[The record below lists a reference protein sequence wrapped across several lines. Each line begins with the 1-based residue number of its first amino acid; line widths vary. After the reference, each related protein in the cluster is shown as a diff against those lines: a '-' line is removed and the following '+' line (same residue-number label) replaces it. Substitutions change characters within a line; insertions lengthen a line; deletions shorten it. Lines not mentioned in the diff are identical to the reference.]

1 MAMIKDKSILLKI
14 KYESSDRFL
23 LNRSIKGF
31 RPSRICCPICGAVG
45 GHRKIRSYTRMM
57 ITVVD
62 GERYEEGVLIPVWQC
77 SSCGHAHAIL
87 PDVLIPFRSYTLRF
101 ILTVLKAYLERSGN
115 VRDLCGHW
123 QISTS
128 TLYDWIHLFAG
139 QFSAWRGILYKA
151 ACSAFRRRPL
161 SLSRPAL
168 PATDPAGMI
177 PELTAPYVRFI
188 LFPTANQTRRNTHVK
203 EKNCQSA

>member
-1 MAMIKDKSILLKI
+1 MTVYKAMIRDKSILLKI
-14 KYESSDRFL
+14 KNESSDRFL

-31 RPSRICCPICGAVG
+31 RPSRMRCHICGAVG
-45 GHRKIRSYTRMM
+45 AHRKIRSYTRMM

-62 GERYEEGVLIPVWQC
+62 GERHEEEVLIPVFQC
-77 SSCGHAHAIL
+77 ASCGHTHAIL

-101 ILTVLKAYLERSGN
+101 ILTVLKAYLRRSGN
-115 VRDLCGHW
+115 VRDLCDHW

-151 ACSAFRRRPL
+151 IWLSCRALDVIENTPAFP
-161 SLSRPAL
+161 SDFYSRLGFSFLQRL
-168 PATDPAGMI
+168 PATPSVPVVPGSAG
-177 PELTAPYVRFI
+177 T
-188 LFPTANQTRRNTHVK
+188 
-203 EKNCQSA
+203 